1 MIYFWY
7 TKGTK
12 TKGKVKKMY
21 SIPEESLESLCSLL
35 CRASGGKNIKSEDGY
50 YGWDSPCSAWYSR
63 YNFNKVPV
71 EQCSAAIEALKQS
84 RTKGKPVFVY
94 YTEEARTQDLGPALS
109 ENGFS
114 CMSVQNGMA
123 YDLVKV
129 GESTAAAAAAAA
141 TASAA
146 TAADPAAAVVAN
158 QAAVEIAVDPA
169 AVVGADSAIKKIDQT
184 DVNVWSRVNAQ
195 AFGKPD
201 EAQAFLQL
209 METKECD
216 FYAYIADG
224 SIVATAML
232 HRYGNNAGIHEVATL
247 PEFRGRGIGKAM
259 ITRIIEDAQKLGI
272 ERISLQ
278 ASGMGT
284 ALYERVGFKKL
295 SHIKTWVC
303 F

>member
-1 MIYFWY
+1 M
-7 TKGTK
+7 
-12 TKGKVKKMY
+12 
-21 SIPEESLESLCSLL
+21 ESLCSLL
-35 CRASGGKNIKSEDGY
+35 CRASGGKTIKSEAGY

-84 RTKGKPVFVY
+84 HTKGKPVFVY

-123 YDLVKV
+123 YDLAKV
-129 GESTAAAAAAAA
+129 GESTAAAAA
-141 TASAA
+141 TAA
-146 TAADPAAAVVAN
+146 TAAVAADP
-158 QAAVEIAVDPA
+158 
-169 AVVGADSAIKKIDQT
+169 AIKKIDQT

-278 ASGMGT
+278 ASEMGT